1 MVQSLRSDEEEEASE
16 HTTPITNIQK
26 ASALSKIVNEIF
38 LKRKTKA
45 RISTMLCR
53 QIFQSKLQMNKKMRE
68 SEKSSVNTKTRMLF
82 ST

>member
-1 MVQSLRSDEEEEASE
+1 MVQSLRSDEEDEASE

-26 ASALSKIVNEIF
+26 ASALSKIDNEIF

-53 QIFQSKLQMNKKMRE
+53 QIF
-68 SEKSSVNTKTRMLF
+68 
-82 ST
+82 